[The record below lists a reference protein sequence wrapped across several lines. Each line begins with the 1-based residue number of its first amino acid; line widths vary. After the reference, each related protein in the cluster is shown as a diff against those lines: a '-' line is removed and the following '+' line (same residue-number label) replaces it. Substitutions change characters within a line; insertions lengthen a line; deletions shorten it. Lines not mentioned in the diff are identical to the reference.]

1 MNLSLNARPAPVAD
15 WVDIKTLYEDPYPIY
30 QRLRREGGVHWVPSV
45 NRYLI
50 TSYEAVIATE
60 HDQKT
65 FSANETDS
73 LQIRAM
79 GHSMLRR
86 DDPEH
91 YRERRQWQSVFKPNA
106 VKNVWTR
113 IFHEKGRE
121 QLVRLIDKGPGADL
135 IRDFSA
141 PFAAECLKSLLGLYN
156 ASADDLQRWSQ
167 TLIDATGNYAEDPDV
182 WAAGK
187 RSFDEVDVALD
198 EMLEWHIHNRD
209 HSLISSLL
217 SSPEEQMPIEKIR
230 ANIKMSIGGGLNEP
244 RDALG
249 VAAWAMLTHPDQRRA
264 VERAPSLWST
274 VFDETIRWVAPIG
287 LYSRQTTRRTV
298 LAGVELPAGARLGVC
313 ILSANRD
320 EAIWARADEFDIH
333 REVKPHLAFSKGTH
347 VCLGARAARAEVADV
362 ALPLLFDH
370 LKGLSIDPDNAPI
383 VGGWVFRG
391 MLSLPVT
398 WRDVKPLDAG
408 SVSVAAGGV
417 TPSEAES
424 DACPHVAIVGSGPA
438 GCFTARELKRRMPG
452 AHIDLVDR
460 LPVPYGLLR
469 YGVAG
474 DHQGTKAVSRQFD
487 RLFDSPNVRF
497 VGNTTIGNQVSFEEL
512 RANYDA
518 VVLACGMCADRRLDI
533 AGERLAGVFGA
544 GGITRRLNGHPDETD
559 TPRLGR
565 RVAIVGQGN
574 VAIDVLRLLSI
585 RSCDLEG
592 SDIDDAVHGVLTREI
607 DTLRVIGRSSAEKAR
622 FDPVMIRE
630 LGRFSNIEHRL
641 HGVDLERVPEG
652 KDARLDALRTLPG
665 AGSVEVEGRAHMT
678 VEWWFEAVPERI
690 DGQRRVEGMVLRHG
704 GETFSLEVDSV
715 ITAIGFVPDKGDAI
729 SRALAELPDAAE
741 NGRVE
746 AGLYL
751 AGWLRRGARGT
762 IPDQRT
768 DARGLAGVLG
778 ADIASGDVRCTR
790 PGLAP
795 HPEATDIDGW
805 RRIDHVECTSAAS
818 GRVRTKLCTLEA
830 LLESARDNSLSIER
844 ETRCGA
850 GHGEIPEDLSISI
863 LFGTESGNA
872 ELVAEELE
880 QALDGRCE
888 VAVSDLDGI
897 DPGAL
902 DPERFYLIVCSTY
915 GDGDVPG
922 SARDFYQTLR
932 DDAPDLS
939 GIRFASLG
947 LGDSSYARTYSRGG
961 ELLTEAL
968 MMCGATCIGEFG
980 RHDASGSLAASDV
993 ALDWMEGVLALLVDE
1008 ACVPA

>member
-1 MNLSLNARPAPVAD
+1 MNKPLNARSAPVAD

-50 TSYEAVIATE
+50 TSYDAVIATE
-60 HDQKT
+60 HDQDT

-113 IFHEKGRE
+113 TFHEKGRE
-121 QLVRLIDKGPGADL
+121 QLAFLIDKGPGADL
-135 IRDFSA
+135 IWDFSA

-156 ASADDLQRWSQ
+156 ASAQDLQRWSQ
-167 TLIDATGNYAEDPDV
+167 TLIDATGNYAEDPAV

-198 EMLEWHIHNRD
+198 EMLEWHLHHRD

-264 VERAPSLWST
+264 VERDPSLWST
-274 VFDETIRWVAPIG
+274 VFDETIRWIAPIG
-287 LYSRQTTRRTV
+287 LYSRQTTKKTV
-298 LAGVELPAGARLGVC
+298 LAGVELPRGARLGIC

-320 EAIWARADEFDIH
+320 ESIWERPDEFDIH

-362 ALPLLFDH
+362 AMPLLFNH
-370 LKGLSIDPDNAPI
+370 LEGLEIHPDQTPT

-398 WRDVKPLDAG
+398 WRDVRPLEG
-408 SVSVAAGGV
+408 SATSVPVSNPAAA
-417 TPSEAES
+417 SEREA
-424 DACPHVAIVGSGPA
+424 APHVAIVGSGPA
-438 GCFTARELKRRMPG
+438 GCFTAKEIQRRMPG

-497 VGNTTIGNQVSFEEL
+497 VGNTTIGDQVSFEEL

-559 TPRLGR
+559 TPTLGR

-592 SDIDDAVHGVLTREI
+592 SDIDDAVHGALTREI
-607 DTLRVIGRSSAEKAR
+607 DTLHVIGRSSAEKAR

-665 AGSVEVEGRAHMT
+665 AGSVEVDGRAHMT

-768 DARGLAGVLG
+768 DARALAGVLG

-790 PGLAP
+790 QGLAP

-805 RRIDHVECTSAAS
+805 RRIDHVECTRAAS
-818 GRVRTKLCTLEA
+818 GRVRTKLCTLKA
-830 LLESARDNSLSIER
+830 LLESARDNSLNIER
-844 ETRCGA
+844 ETRGGA
-850 GHGEIPEDLSISI
+850 GHGDIPEDLSVSI

-915 GDGDVPG
+915 GDGEVPG
-922 SARDFYQTLR
+922 SARDFYQALR

-939 GIRFASLG
+939 GIRFASFG
-947 LGDSSYARTYSRGG
+947 LGDSSYARTFFRGG

-968 MMCGATCIGEFG
+968 TACGATRIGEFG

-993 ALDWMEGVLALLVDE
+993 ALDWAEGVLALLAEE
-1008 ACVPA
+1008 ASMPA